1 MGVRL
6 YNPATGRFLSMDPVY
21 GGNLNAYE
29 YAHADPLNRFDL
41 DGKRNWFKKQWNR
54 FNNKRHRVGRNPNW
68 RSVYWSGKFAISTAA
83 LFSPF
88 GRARTVRNV
97 WRAAKSPRKTIKR
110 CGKSAGRFVHCVGAG
125 WGAQTAVGDFRN
137 WNNNRRFRNDWND
150 SLTHSGRR
158 SVCRKY
164 TGRSSCR

>member
-110 CGKSAGRFVHCVGAG
+110 CGKSA
-125 WGAQTAVGDFRN
+125 
-137 WNNNRRFRNDWND
+137 
-150 SLTHSGRR
+150 
-158 SVCRKY
+158 
-164 TGRSSCR
+164 